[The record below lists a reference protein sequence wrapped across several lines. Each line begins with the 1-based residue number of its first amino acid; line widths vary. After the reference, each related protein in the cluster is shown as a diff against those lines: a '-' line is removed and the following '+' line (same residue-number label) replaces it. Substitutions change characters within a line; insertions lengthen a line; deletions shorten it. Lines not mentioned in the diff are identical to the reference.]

1 MCRILQRSAAKRGLT
16 HNQTKHMPQITS
28 SPAHTGAPIIPSG
41 QPASPLPNKSIFSTI
56 GQDAPAGLVVFLVAL
71 PLCLGISLASGAP
84 LLAGVIAGIVGGVL
98 VSLLSG
104 SAVSVSGP
112 AAGLTV
118 VVLSAIASLGS
129 FPALLAATVVAG
141 VIQIILGIARA
152 GIIALYFPAAV
163 IRGMLA
169 AIGIILIL
177 KQLPHFLGADAD
189 YFEDMKFLQLDG
201 LNTFSAIGAAVR
213 GLSAGSVLVGA
224 VSLGLLLLW
233 NTAPVRRQPWARVVP
248 GALVAVFAAIAINQ
262 LLKVIAPDLQVRP
275 VHLVKLPVLTSLGQL
290 AGEMTFPDF
299 NALRNPATY
308 GVGLTIAIVASL
320 ETLLCVEA
328 VDNLDPQKRHTP
340 TNRELMAQGAGNLV
354 SGLLG
359 GLPITAVIVRSSAN
373 INAGGQTRMAAFIHG
388 LLLLVSLLFLGS
400 VLNLIPLSALAA
412 VLLMVGF
419 QLTKPALYRK
429 QWNLGREQFVPFIIT
444 IVAVLFTD
452 LLKGVSIGL
461 VLGFFFILRDN
472 AKAGSYL
479 RNEPASDDEPGLLH
493 LRLPEH
499 VSFLN
504 KASIV
509 TTLEQLPAGSRVILD
524 GTRSD
529 IIDHDVLESIEAFR
543 QAAPARGIDLELRGI
558 RQVLLAGGH

>member
-1 MCRILQRSAAKRGLT
+1 MPIS
-16 HNQTKHMPQITS
+16 MPQVTS
-28 SPAHTGAPIIPSG
+28 TPSRTGAPVALAGGVSAPPPPSR
-41 QPASPLPNKSIFSTI
+41 FSTL

-84 LLAGVIAGIVGGVL
+84 LLAGMVAGIVGGL
-98 VSLLSG
+98 VVSVLSG

-118 VVLSAIASLGS
+118 VMLSAIATLGS
-129 FPALLAATVVAG
+129 WPAVLAATVVAG
-141 VIQIILGIARA
+141 GIQVLLGVARA

-177 KQLPHFLGADAD
+177 KQLPHFVGADTD
-189 YFEDMKFLQLDG
+189 YFEDMDFLQFNG
-201 LNTFSAIGAAVR
+201 LNTFSALGAALVHI
-213 GLSAGSVLVGA
+213 SPGSVLIGA
-224 VSLGLLLLW
+224 MSLVLLLLW
-233 NTAPVRRQPWARVVP
+233 DSPPVRRQPWARLVP
-248 GALVAVFAAIAINQ
+248 GALVAVVSAVALNQ
-262 LLKVIAPDLQVRP
+262 LLRTVAPAWQVRP
-275 VHLVKLPVLTSLGQL
+275 EHLVKLPVVTSLAQL
-290 AGEMTFPDF
+290 TGEMTFPDF

-308 GVGLTIAIVASL
+308 GVAFTIAIVASL
-320 ETLLCVEA
+320 ETLLSIEA

-340 TNRELMAQGAGNLV
+340 TNRELLAQGAGNIL

-359 GLPITAVIVRSSAN
+359 GLPLTAVIVRSSAN
-373 INAGGQTRMAAFIHG
+373 IAAGGQTKLAAFIHG
-388 LLLLVSLLFLGS
+388 ILLLTSLLFLGA
-400 VLNLIPLSALAA
+400 VLNMIPLAALAA
-412 VLLMVGF
+412 VLLLVGF
-419 QLTKPALYRK
+419 KLTKPALYRQ
-429 QWNLGREQFVPFIIT
+429 QWRLGWAQFGPFIIT
-444 IVAVLFTD
+444 IAAVLFTD

-461 VLGFFFILRDN
+461 VLGFFFILKDN

-479 RNEPASDDEPGLLH
+479 RRDATADEEPDLLH

-509 TTLEQLPAGSRVILD
+509 TTLEQLPSGSRVILD

-529 IIDHDVLESIEAFR
+529 VIDHDVLEAIEAFR
-543 QAAPARGIDLELRGI
+543 QAAPARGIALELRGI
-558 RQVLLAGGH
+558 RPVALGGH

>member
-1 MCRILQRSAAKRGLT
+1 MTQVI
-16 HNQTKHMPQITS
+16 S
-28 SPAHTGAPIIPSG
+28 SPARTGSPIVPPVAPANPR
-41 QPASPLPNKSIFSTI
+41 PKASLFSTI

-98 VSLLSG
+98 VSVLSG

-118 VVLSAIASLGS
+118 VMLSAIATLGS
-129 FPALLAATVVAG
+129 WPAVLAATVVAG
-141 VIQIILGIARA
+141 VIQIILGLARA

-177 KQLPHFLGADAD
+177 KQLPHFFGADAD
-189 YFEDMKFLQLDG
+189 YFEDMNFLQFNG
-201 LNTFSAIGAAVR
+201 MNTFSAIGAAMK
-213 GLSAGSVLVGA
+213 GLSPGSVLVGV
-224 VSLGLLLLW
+224 VSLVILLLW
-233 NTAPVRRQPWARVVP
+233 NTAPVKRQSWSRLVP
-248 GALVAVFAAIAINQ
+248 GALIAVLASVAINF
-262 LLKVIAPDLQVRP
+262 LLKKVAPELQVRP
-275 VHLVKLPVLTSLGQL
+275 EHLVKLPVVTSLGQL
-290 AGEMTFPDF
+290 ASEMTFPDF
-299 NALRNPATY
+299 EALRRPATY
-308 GVGLTIAIVASL
+308 GVAFTIAIVASL
-320 ETLLCVEA
+320 ETLLSVEA

-359 GLPITAVIVRSSAN
+359 GLPLTAVIVRSSAN
-373 INAGGQTRMAAFIHG
+373 IAAGAQSKMSAFIHG
-388 LLLLVSLLFLGS
+388 LLLLTSLLFLGA

-412 VLLMVGF
+412 VLLTVGF
-419 QLTKPALYRK
+419 KLTTPALYRK
-429 QWNLGREQFVPFIIT
+429 QWQLGWAQFMPFIIT

-461 VLGFFFILRDN
+461 VLGFFFILKDN
-472 AKAGSYL
+472 ARAGSYL
-479 RNEPASDDEPGLLH
+479 RRDDSEDNAKNPAAPLH

-509 TTLEQLPAGSRVILD
+509 TTLDQLPADSRVILD

-529 IIDHDVLESIEAFR
+529 VIDHDVLEAIEAFR
-543 QAAPARGIDLELRGI
+543 QAAPARGIKLELRGI
-558 RQVLLAGGH
+558 RQVALGAH